1 MATIGVL
8 TGGAGQ
14 DPPIGRYPRCD
25 MRTHLRLGRLLGVP
39 IGLNWGVLV
48 VCVLLVVSLA
58 QVSLPAIAPDHPS
71 SAYWFAGV
79 VGMLGFLVSLTGHEL
94 GHSYVADRNDVR
106 VVEITLWLFG
116 GVAKLEGD
124 ADDPGAEFRIAA
136 AGPAMS
142 MVMAGLFGGAWWVV
156 DRREGS
162 AVLAALLVWLA
173 LINVVLAVSN
183 LLPAFPL
190 DGGRMLRAMLWRR
203 SRRKLAATRTAAL
216 WGQILGGALV
226 AASLAIMKWGSLWSG
241 FWTLLLAAF
250 LVFAARSEWRNAAA
264 RPELMLA
271 RVSGLGRK
279 LPEPL
284 GRTATVSDLERTLA
298 GHPGTPLVPVYDE
311 HGQISAL
318 VLPDAIVRIPPAQRG
333 VVPISSLTEPLWSLP
348 RVHPEESVGTVLARL
363 GSGGSWRALVTD
375 GSSMQGVL
383 CSEDVDRV
391 VELATA

>member
-1 MATIGVL
+1 
-8 TGGAGQ
+8 
-14 DPPIGRYPRCD
+14 

-58 QVSLPAIAPDHPS
+58 KLSLPTIAPDHPS

-94 GHSYVADRNDVR
+94 GHSYVADRNDVH
-106 VVEITLWLFG
+106 VLEITLWLFG

-142 MVMAGLFGGAWWVV
+142 MVMAALFGGAWWLV
-156 DRREGS
+156 DRWDGS
-162 AVLAALLVWLA
+162 AVLSALLVWLA

-190 DGGRMLRAMLWRR
+190 DGGRMLRAVLWRR

-216 WGQILGGALV
+216 WGQILGGVLV
-226 AASLAIMKWGSLWSG
+226 AVSLAIMKWGSVWSG

-250 LVFAARSEWRNAAA
+250 LVFAARSEWRNSAA

-311 HGQISAL
+311 HGQVSAL
-318 VLPDAIVRIPPAQRG
+318 VLPDSIVRIPPAQRG

-348 RVHPEESVGTVLARL
+348 RVHPEESVGSVLARL

-391 VELATA
+391 VELATV